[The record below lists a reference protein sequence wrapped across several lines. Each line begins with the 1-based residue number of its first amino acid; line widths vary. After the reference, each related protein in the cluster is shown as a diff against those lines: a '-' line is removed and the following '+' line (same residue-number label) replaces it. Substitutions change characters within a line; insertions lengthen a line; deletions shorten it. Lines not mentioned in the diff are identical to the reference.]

1 MYYLRGVKMEYLS
14 IRQTAE
20 KWGISKRRIQ
30 ILCNQER
37 IPGAI
42 KIDTSWAIPAD
53 AEKPKDKRIKTGKYI
68 KGKIV
73 LGEYKN
79 GGYDHN

>member
-1 MYYLRGVKMEYLS
+1 MEYLS

-30 ILCNQER
+30 TLCSQNR

-42 KIDTSWAIPAD
+42 KIDSSWAIPVN
-53 AEKPKDKRIKTGKYI
+53 AEKPKDMRIKTGKYI
-68 KGKIV
+68 KNRV
-73 LGEYKN
+73 
-79 GGYDHN
+79 D

>member
-1 MYYLRGVKMEYLS
+1 M
-14 IRQTAE
+14 
-20 KWGISKRRIQ
+20 
-30 ILCNQER
+30 CNQER